1 MLGRVSDGT
10 FLSLAHDL
18 KPWFGNMVEKC
29 HGKVLPMNASSRCV
43 GLFASAI
50 IASVTIGPADASPR
64 LVCNV
69 LPLAEVRAIVGGSP
83 IYQPGSKQ
91 QRGDSTLSSCG
102 YLSGE
107 RGGRGVLLVLIS
119 APSSTLAAYQ
129 AASRAD
135 TKHTSGATAV
145 QDGVY
150 VSVRVANDEGINL
163 AVSEK
168 LLAAV
173 LRKI

>member
-1 MLGRVSDGT
+1 
-10 FLSLAHDL
+10 
-18 KPWFGNMVEKC
+18 
-29 HGKVLPMNASSRCV
+29 
-43 GLFASAI
+43 
-50 IASVTIGPADASPR
+50 
-64 LVCNV
+64 
-69 LPLAEVRAIVGGSP
+69 
-83 IYQPGSKQ
+83 
-91 QRGDSTLSSCG
+91 
-102 YLSGE
+102 
-107 RGGRGVLLVLIS
+107 VLLVLIS